1 MKKLSIKIILGILI
15 FGTFAAATYPEKDA
29 EVGGPDKVVGYKI
42 GDTATDFNLKNVDG
56 SRVSLAGIKNAKGY
70 IITFTCNECPF
81 AILYED
87 RLIAL
92 HEEYAP
98 QGYPVIA
105 INSNDP
111 SEQAGNSFEN
121 MKVRAKEKAFPFVYL
136 VDEDRTIYPQY
147 GATRTPHVFLLDN
160 DLTVQYI
167 GAIDDNAQDAE
178 AVTMRY
184 VANAIDALEK
194 GKKPSPAVTKAIG
207 CPISA
212 DAAGAG
218 EKRQGP
224 PRGKNSRPGPPP
236 SAKQILARM
245 DKNKDQKISKD
256 ESQGGLRRD
265 FDRLD
270 ENKDGFLTE
279 KELAKAGPPKRK

>member
-1 MKKLSIKIILGILI
+1 MKKLSMKMILSLLI
-15 FGTFAAATYPEKDA
+15 FGTFAASTYQKEETETTKP
-29 EVGGPDKVVGYKI
+29 VGKAGYKI

-70 IITFTCNECPF
+70 IVTFTCNECPF

-105 INSNDP
+105 INSNDS

-147 GATRTPHVFLLDN
+147 GATRTPHVFLLDQ

-167 GAIDDNAQDAE
+167 GAIDDNSHDAE
-178 AVTMRY
+178 AVKVRY

-194 GKKPSPAVTKAIG
+194 GKKPTPDVTKAIG

-212 DAAGAG
+212 GGVAG
-218 EKRQGP
+218 EQRP
-224 PRGKNSRPGPPP
+224 ARARGKNSRPGPPP

-256 ESQGGLRRD
+256 ESEGGLRRD

-270 ENKDGFLTE
+270 ENKDGYLTE
-279 KELAKAGPPKRK
+279 TELAKAGPPRRN

>member
-1 MKKLSIKIILGILI
+1 MKNLSIKMILSILI
-15 FGTFAAATYPEKDA
+15 FGTFAATTYPEQDA
-29 EVGGPDKVVGYKI
+29 EVANPDKVAGYKI
-42 GDTATDFNLKNVDG
+42 GDTATDSNLKNVDG
-56 SRVSLAGIKNAKGY
+56 TNVSLSGIKGAKGY
-70 IITFTCNECPF
+70 IVTFTCNECPF
-81 AILYED
+81 AIMYED

-92 HEEYAP
+92 HQEYAP
-98 QGYPVIA
+98 KGYPVIA

-111 SEQAGNSFEN
+111 SLQEGNSFEN

-147 GATRTPHVFLLDN
+147 GATRTPHVFLLDK

-178 AVTMRY
+178 AVTVSY

-194 GKKPSPAVTKAIG
+194 GEKPTPAVTKAIG

-212 DAAGAG
+212 EGAAG
-218 EKRQGP
+218 EKRPGP

-236 SAKQILARM
+236 SAKQILSRM

-256 ESQGGLRRD
+256 ESQGGLRKD